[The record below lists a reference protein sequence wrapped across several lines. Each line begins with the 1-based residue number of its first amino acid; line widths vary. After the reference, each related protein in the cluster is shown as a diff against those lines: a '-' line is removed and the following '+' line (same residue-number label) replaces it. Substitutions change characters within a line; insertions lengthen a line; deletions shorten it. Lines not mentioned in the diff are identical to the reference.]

1 MECNNAKKPRTSNL
15 EPRIAVIGAG
25 PAGITMALELKKRG
39 YTEIVIFG
47 DPDEAQYKTIKVEDV
62 SADVGTSYFHL
73 GYADT
78 IYELVKRAGVHVRYL
93 APAEMLDSSHQP
105 VTLKLKDRIVLLF
118 MILWFQ
124 VTSIKWRLLR
134 NTVFSKNA
142 SISMEEYLN
151 KRGLKK
157 LANSI
162 VFSPGG
168 IAQGYGFLNE
178 VTAYH
183 LLQWFSFSIFLTPI
197 GIAMGKGLG
206 VIVEGYGELF
216 SRLLAEQ
223 LLIKKAVRSVQARF
237 NSVSGRQEV
246 ILVAGD
252 GKEYEFDHVVIACPL
267 DKIDSPAAS
276 LVNQHTKKETRLF
289 SFCWVSTEPP
299 FFKDRIYYTNYMSQ
313 NEKNKILTVRFFGK
327 TLSGLYV
334 YWGVGY
340 VSDEVDE
347 ESLQQALIQ
356 QISMQIKLK
365 IKKIHFFK
373 IFNYNLRFTE
383 EAIAQGIHLQLRK
396 LQGVNHIWY
405 SGGMLSHWD
414 IDSISEFNKKLALDF
429 ELSESSPSILKMIK
443 YRLSRLWYTI
453 QEM

>member
-1 MECNNAKKPRTSNL
+1 MECNNAKK
-15 EPRIAVIGAG
+15 PRIAVIGAG

-47 DPDEAQYKTIKVEDV
+47 DPEEAQYKTIKVEDV
-62 SADVGTSYFHL
+62 SADVGTSYFHS
-73 GYADT
+73 GYANT

-93 APAEMLDSSHQP
+93 VPAEMLDSSNQP

-118 MILWFQ
+118 MLLWFQ

-142 SISMEEYLN
+142 SISMQEYLN
-151 KRGLKK
+151 KRGLNK

-162 VFSPGG
+162 VFSAGG

-183 LLQWFSFSIFLTPI
+183 LFQWFSFTMFLTLL
-197 GIAMGKGLG
+197 GTAMGKGIG
-206 VIVEGYGELF
+206 TIVEGYGELF
-216 SRLLAEQ
+216 SRLLAEHV
-223 LLIKKAVRSVQARF
+223 LIKKTVRSVQARF
-237 NSVSGRQEV
+237 NSESGRQEV
-246 ILVAGD
+246 ILVTD
-252 GKEYEFDHVVIACPL
+252 EGKEYKFDHVVIACPL
-267 DKIDSPAAS
+267 DKIVSPASS
-276 LVNQHTKKETRLF
+276 LINHHTRTETRFF
-289 SFCWVSTEPP
+289 SFCWTSTEPP
-299 FFKDRIYYTNYMSQ
+299 FFADRIYYTDYMSQ
-313 NEKNKILTVRFFGK
+313 NEKNKILAARAYGK

-334 YWGVGY
+334 YWGTGY
-340 VSDEVDE
+340 VSDEVGE

-356 QISMQIKLK
+356 QINEQMKLK
-365 IKKIHFFK
+365 IEKMHFLK
-373 IFNYNLRFTE
+373 IFNYNLRFKE
-383 EAIAQGIHLQLRK
+383 EAIEQGIHLQLRK

-414 IDSISEFNKKLALDF
+414 IDSISEFNKKLALDL

-443 YRLSRLWYTI
+443 YRLTRLWYTI